1 MGTPQHWGTDIY
13 ISGLGDNDEPQITA
27 LSDGRFVVAWVDNV
41 AQEVRAQILNAD
53 GSLHGSRFTIGGT
66 VYGEQMHPNIVSL
79 ADGRFVAVWTD
90 QSDPKYD
97 DNTGSEPGHRADVFG
112 QIFNIDGT
120 ASSQVFK
127 VNVDVPPTHA
137 FHQPGVTALKDGG
150 FAITWRDYMASEA
163 PGVNVAGVRFV
174 RYDSQGIQVVEPK
187 LIDSSS
193 NYSDVQPVVQALD
206 NGNLVVVW
214 SQGTITNE
222 INLLAR
228 IVDANGNTI
237 EDLGDIGAPYTGV
250 ANVVQITPEITR
262 LADGGFVVTWKIQD
276 ESTGAHDYAVWA
288 RVFEEDGSAR
298 TGALNISPPENVLV
312 DPVVTALKDERF
324 MVTWANFV
332 LEETNDSE
340 IKSQV
345 YTAAGVKDGET
356 LTVHT
361 PDAWAHDQMPRVS
374 TLMDG
379 RVVVSWWHDG
389 GPMIRAQI
397 LDPREAGISLTGTM
411 FDDDW
416 IGTGFGDTFDGGAGN
431 DQIEGG
437 AGADVIAGGDG
448 FDTVTFAH
456 AASRVAAHI
465 CGGWAGDA
473 AGDSYTSIEQLLG
486 SKFSD
491 YLGGGAGADVLRGGA
506 GDDIL
511 NGGAGADLLDGGEGF
526 DFVSFANS
534 AVGVTASLGGAS
546 GDGVGDTWLS
556 IEGVIDSAH
565 ADTLTGNGAAVLQG
579 SGGNDTYYVSGGDQ
593 VIEVTGG
600 GTDIVIFT
608 GSYQLNAG
616 AEVEELR
623 LAGASKTKS
632 YSITGSNGSNTLK
645 GSVGKDTLTGL
656 DGKDKLYGA
665 SGDDKLY
672 GGNGNDW
679 LSGSSGKDKFVFDT
693 KLGTSTTDRKVNFDT
708 ISDFSVK
715 DDSFYLD
722 NAIFKKL
729 GSGSASRPGKLKKD
743 FFKIGTKATDKN
755 DYIVYNKT
763 AGVLSYDADGS
774 GKGKAVEFAQVKKG
788 LALTDLDFLV
798 I

>member
-1 MGTPQHWGTDIY
+1 MGTPQRWGTDIY
-13 ISGLGDNDEPQITA
+13 ISSLGDNDEPQITA
-27 LSDGRFVVAWVDNV
+27 LADGRFVVAWVDNV

-66 VYGEQMHPNIVSL
+66 SYGEQMHPNIASL
-79 ADGRFVAVWTD
+79 ADGRFVAIWTD

-97 DNTGSEPGHRADVFG
+97 DNTGSEPGHKADVFG
-112 QIFNIDGT
+112 QIFNINGT
-120 ASSQVFK
+120 PSSTVFQ
-127 VNVDVPPTHA
+127 VNVGVPPAHA
-137 FHQPGVTALKDGG
+137 FHQPGVTALSDGG
-150 FAITWRDYMASEA
+150 FAITWRDYLTPRTSGEGDAEMWLARHDRD
-163 PGVNVAGVRFV
+163 GNQVNSTR
-174 RYDSQGIQVVEPK
+174 
-187 LIDSSS
+187 IDYSI
-193 NYSDVQPVVQALD
+193 NYSDLQPVVQALD

-214 SQGTITNE
+214 SQGTVTNE

-228 IVDANGNTI
+228 IVDAEGNTI
-237 EDLGDIGAPYTGV
+237 EELGDIGAAYTDV
-250 ANVVQITPEITR
+250 ANVVQITPEITK

-276 ESTGAHDYAVWA
+276 ESTGAHDFAVWA

-298 TGALNISPPENVLV
+298 TEAFNISPPENVLV
-312 DPVVTALKDERF
+312 DPVVTALKDGRF
-324 MVTWANFV
+324 IVTWANFV

-345 YTAAGVKDGET
+345 YTAAGDKDGDT
-356 LTVHT
+356 FTVHT

-374 TLMDG
+374 TLQDG

-389 GPMIRAQI
+389 GPTIRAQI
-397 LDPREAGISLTGTM
+397 LDPREAGISLSGTA
-411 FDDDW
+411 FNDDW
-416 IGTGFGDTFDGGAGN
+416 VGTRFSDTFAGGAGN

-437 AGADVIAGGDG
+437 AGADMIAGGDG

-456 AASRVAAHI
+456 AASGVAAHI
-465 CGGWAGDA
+465 SGGWAGDA
-473 AGDSYTSIEQLLG
+473 AGDSYTSIEQLIG

-491 YLGGGAGADVLRGGA
+491 YLGGGTGADVLRGGA

-511 NGGAGADLLDGGEGF
+511 DGGAGADLLDGGEGF

-556 IEGVIDSAH
+556 IEGVIGSAH
-565 ADTLTGNGAAVLQG
+565 ADTFTGNGAAVLQG

-593 VIEVTGG
+593 VIEAAGG
-600 GTDIVIFT
+600 GTDTVIFT
-608 GSYQLNAG
+608 GNYQLTAG
-616 AEVEELR
+616 SEVEELR

-632 YSITGSNGSNTLK
+632 YSMTGSNAANTLK
-645 GSVGKDTLTGL
+645 ASVGKDTLMGL
-656 DGKDKLYGA
+656 DGKDKLYGG
-665 SGDDKLY
+665 SGDDKLH
-672 GGNGNDW
+672 GGYGNDL
-679 LSGSSGKDKFVFDT
+679 LSGSTGKDKFVFDT
-693 KLGTSTTDRKVNFDT
+693 RLGTSSTDRKVNFDT
-708 ISDFSVK
+708 LSDFSVK

-743 FFKIGTKATDKN
+743 FFTIGTKATDKN
-755 DYIVYNKT
+755 DYIVYNKA